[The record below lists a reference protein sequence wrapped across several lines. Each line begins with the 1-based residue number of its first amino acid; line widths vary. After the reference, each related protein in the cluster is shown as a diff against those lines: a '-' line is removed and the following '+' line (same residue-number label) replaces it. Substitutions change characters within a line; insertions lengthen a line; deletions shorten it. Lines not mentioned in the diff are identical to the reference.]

1 MVYPGD
7 SDIDPYPVCR
17 AWKWDDEDGWG
28 WNWSELNCPWK
39 QCPDF
44 DDD

>member
-1 MVYPGD
+1 MVYPEND
-7 SDIDPYPVCR
+7 DVDPYPVCR

-28 WNWSELNCPWK
+28 WNWSELNCAWK
-39 QCPDF
+39 QCPDC